1 MAWLPITYLHV
12 EAALS
17 GPELQAYRRVA
28 GNAAGE
34 DDDKLAE
41 VIKQVTNEARSHI
54 EDCAENKLGADG
66 TLPERLHYHAVAIIR
81 NRLMNRLG
89 MAISKGR
96 EDEFDA
102 AMKYL
107 HRVSECKVKIER
119 PDAEDI
125 VEEATIP
132 EIETVSGAETQ
143 SSRDQLG
150 GLY

>member
-1 MAWLPITYLHV
+1 MSWLAITYTNV

-41 VIKQVTNEARSHI
+41 VIKQVTNEIRSHI
-54 EDCAENKLGADG
+54 EDCAENRLGADG

-89 MAISKGR
+89 MAISDGR
-96 EDEFDA
+96 KTEYEDA
-102 AMKYL
+102 VKYL

-125 VEEATIP
+125 VEESSLP
-132 EIETVSGAETQ
+132 EIEIVSGAEPQ
-143 SSRDQLG
+143 STRQQLG

>member
-1 MAWLPITYLHV
+1 MWLPITYTHV

-28 GNAAGE
+28 GDANGE

-41 VIKQVTNEARSHI
+41 VIKQVTNEIRSHI
-54 EDCAENKLGADG
+54 EDCAENRLGADG

-89 MAISKGR
+89 MTISEGR
-96 EDEFDA
+96 KTEYEDA
-102 AMKYL
+102 VKYL

-125 VEEATIP
+125 VEESSLP
-132 EIETVSGAETQ
+132 EIEIISGAPSEST
-143 SSRDQLG
+143 REKLG